1 MRGPRSARRHTPAF
15 AWAVG
20 HEQRRPAGGGGRFRE
35 TAPIRVF
42 LGHASVKTTSIYL
55 ASDEDRQE
63 QAVQRRERGRPT
75 LDDDRDA

>member
-1 MRGPRSARRHTPAF
+1 
-15 AWAVG
+15 
-20 HEQRRPAGGGGRFRE
+20 
-35 TAPIRVF
+35 VF